1 MVRSLS
7 FELQGSVQ
15 LFLSYKE
22 VHSHKV
28 VAVAPLGA
36 IVTGH
41 LAAVAALCHLVP
53 PGNPRDG
60 CASISG
66 PSKVV
71 PESMGT
77 MAGGHRE
84 GKGGRWSVRGAAG
97 RPWPL
102 WLRHL
107 APLCV
112 DPGRLRREPGARV
125 TIPPPA
131 FLNHHHCRH
140 NSAPTF
146 KCRNGVIVFSSFGFP
161 YSPLNLLTSQGQ
173 GCHQLFPSDEP
184 LLIVICG
191 NIFFALWG

>member
-22 VHSHKV
+22 VHSLKV

-41 LAAVAALCHLVP
+41 LAAVATLCHLVP

-71 PESMGT
+71 PSQWGQWGEVT
-77 MAGGHRE
+77 ERE
-84 GKGGRWSVRGAAG
+84 KEGVGQCEELLV
-97 RPWPL
+97 
-102 WLRHL
+102 
-107 APLCV
+107 V
-112 DPGRLRREPGARV
+112 PGRLIATPR
-125 TIPPPA
+125 
-131 FLNHHHCRH
+131 
-140 NSAPTF
+140 S
-146 KCRNGVIVFSSFGFP
+146 IVR
-161 YSPLNLLTSQGQ
+161 
-173 GCHQLFPSDEP
+173 
-184 LLIVICG
+184 
-191 NIFFALWG
+191 

>member
-1 MVRSLS
+1 MALLQVIMVRSLS

-22 VHSHKV
+22 VHSHEV
-28 VAVAPLGA
+28 AAVAPLGA

-77 MAGGHRE
+77 MGGGHRE

-97 RPWPL
+97 RPWPFDCDTSL
-102 WLRHL
+102 
-107 APLCV
+107 
-112 DPGRLRREPGARV
+112 
-125 TIPPPA
+125 
-131 FLNHHHCRH
+131 HC
-140 NSAPTF
+140 A
-146 KCRNGVIVFSSFGFP
+146 
-161 YSPLNLLTSQGQ
+161 LTRG
-173 GCHQLFPSDEP
+173 G
-184 LLIVICG
+184 
-191 NIFFALWG
+191 